1 MAHPTRY
8 VELAGDLD
16 RFFEARLLSEDPE
29 RGTALA
35 RGAEAGL
42 PDHSVSPL
50 QGEMLYILAK
60 MMGARRV
67 LEIGLLAGVS
77 TLHFARAV
85 GKGGEV
91 VSLEVDPV
99 SVAIAG
105 RSLAEAGMGN
115 RVRILEGAAQDSL
128 DGLIADGEPAFD
140 FVFIDADKS
149 SNVAYLQRVLELVR
163 PGSAI
168 LADNIVRNAA
178 AVSGDP
184 KDLRPARDVTAF
196 IDALGASKGLRSTAA
211 QTLGVKGYDGFTL
224 SLVEAVRVQS

>member
-8 VELAGDLD
+8 VELAGELD
-16 RFFEARLLSEDPE
+16 RFFEERLLPDDPE
-29 RGTALA
+29 QDAALA
-35 RGAEAGL
+35 RGAETGL

-50 QGEMLYILAK
+50 QGEMLFVLAK

-85 GKGGEV
+85 GQDGKV
-91 VSLEVDPV
+91 VSLEIDPV
-99 SVAIAG
+99 SAATAHA
-105 RSLAEAGMGN
+105 SLASADLID
-115 RVRILEGAAQDSL
+115 RVRIVEGPAKDSL
-128 DGLIADGEPAFD
+128 DRLIESGEPPFD

-149 SNVAYLQRVLELVR
+149 SNVAYLELCLELVR
-163 PGSAI
+163 PGSVI

-184 KDLRPARDVTAF
+184 KDMRPARDVVAF
-196 IDALGASKGLRSTAA
+196 VDALGRTKGLRSTAV
-211 QTLGVKGYDGFTL
+211 QTLGLKGYDGFTL
-224 SLVEAVRVQS
+224 SLVTE